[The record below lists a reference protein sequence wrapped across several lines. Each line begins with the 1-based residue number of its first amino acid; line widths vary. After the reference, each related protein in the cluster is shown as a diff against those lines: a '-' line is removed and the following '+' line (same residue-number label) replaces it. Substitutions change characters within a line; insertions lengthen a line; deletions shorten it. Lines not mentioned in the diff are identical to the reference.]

1 MLSSN
6 QYQNTM
12 SSFYFDDLYL
22 LPIDFISDNE
32 YNNYSD
38 LDDDMTINR
47 IDLSPEVNN
56 LKLYYIILVIFSLD

>member
-12 SSFYFDDLYL
+12 SSFDFDDLRL

-56 LKLYYIILVIFSLD
+56 LKLHYIILVIFSLD

>member
-56 LKLYYIILVIFSLD
+56 LKLHYIILVIFSLD

>member
-12 SSFYFDDLYL
+12 SSFYFDDLCL

-32 YNNYSD
+32 YNYSD

-56 LKLYYIILVIFSLD
+56 LKLYYIILVIFLLD